1 MSENEQVAG
10 FFNAREM
17 ADELLEDVT
26 RLNERRQNNIFNSVH
41 LGVIEECEKDKDG
54 AYNGK
59 ATVRLVSTPGVRTRC
74 LLPVPSGQ
82 SYWFGG
88 FPPAGSLCQVA
99 WLPLG
104 VAIVT
109 AIYPFNYRTLVNFER
124 FIDLV
129 PGEVMVQ
136 ACSGV
141 LKEEQKAA
149 GRGLFDRHGR
159 IHLETVGGTAR
170 IVLGDP
176 GLANGLTT
184 LESEDS
190 ETGEKTVLRIQAGN
204 ATINITDQ
212 ESIVIRNEDGA
223 KIVME
228 GKDITISG
236 GGVTVEGDTTVSVEA
251 PSVSIKA
258 SSLSLQAPTLA
269 MGAGAMT
276 MNISGSLKADVP
288 GGKGLATEDFVLNVF
303 NNHIHGPGSFT
314 NSGGSVLG
322 ISAAPLIPATASSL
336 TSDVKVR

>member
-1 MSENEQVAG
+1 MSENEQFVG
-10 FFNAREM
+10 FSDPRGL
-17 ADELLEDVT
+17 ADELFEDYT
-26 RLNERRQNNIFNSVH
+26 GLNERRQNNIFNSIH

-74 LLPVPSGQ
+74 LLPIPSGQ
-82 SYWFGG
+82 SYWVGG

-109 AIYPFNYRTLVNFER
+109 AFYPFNYRTLVGFKR

-149 GRGLFDRHGR
+149 GRCLFDRHGR

-176 GLANGLTT
+176 GLANGLTA

-190 ETGEKTVLRIQAGN
+190 ETGEKTILRIQAGG

-212 ESIVIRNEDGA
+212 ENVVIRSGDGA
-223 KIVME
+223 KIVMKGNE
-228 GKDITISG
+228 ITVTCDRLQTVVTNGKR
-236 GGVTVEGDTTVSVEA
+236 
-251 PSVSIKA
+251 
-258 SSLSLQAPTLA
+258 
-269 MGAGAMT
+269 
-276 MNISGSLKADVP
+276 
-288 GGKGLATEDFVLNVF
+288 LATEDFVLNVY
-303 NNHIHGPGSFT
+303 NSHTHTAGAMV
-314 NSGGSVLG
+314 SGGNLVTGVSG
-322 ISAAPLIPATASSL
+322 APISKGTDNHL
-336 TSDVKVR
+336 TSDVIAR